1 MQWWTA
7 TKFRVL
13 SVSHKTLL
21 SDANHAGQAGGGGTD
36 GSGSR
41 QGRFLAALKLVPVQV
56 GQDQVGPAHIG
67 GVEDGPEQDGS
78 LQGDSFQRMA
88 NKPQRGNPRCTW
100 IASSTARSP
109 ALERTP
115 TWLLS
120 RVLSAAMI

>member
-1 MQWWTA
+1 MDRG
-7 TKFRVL
+7 RVT
-13 SVSHKTLL
+13 SHVE
-21 SDANHAGQAGGGGTD
+21 HYRAGSLILTWYG
-36 GSGSR
+36 
-41 QGRFLAALKLVPVQV
+41 KPLVARL
-56 GQDQVGPAHIG
+56 GNAHLPIPFP
-67 GVEDGPEQDGS
+67 EDG
-78 LQGDSFQRMA
+78 